1 MCIRDRPRPD
11 TGIARQL
18 AVGANATIG
27 VDFARQGPKSL
38 NRRLC
43 RAKHQRVNGLHRVIG
58 QRPKPRARI
67 GIVNQP
73 LVNTAAGYAFDV
85 QEILLASHGPN
96 VKNPHEST
104 GAVALVVSSDFG
116 TAGYETDTKTAIA
129 RLNRCV

>member
-1 MCIRDRPRPD
+1 
-11 TGIARQL
+11 
-18 AVGANATIG
+18 
-27 VDFARQGPKSL
+27 
-38 NRRLC
+38 
-43 RAKHQRVNGLHRVIG
+43 VIG

-129 RLNRCV
+129 RLNVLYELVITRFKDQQGNLLMGKDHR